1 MKTIKGGYYIKA
13 RQIKNGWV
21 AHAPPVVRE
30 VWDYLI
36 REANHQDKKYN
47 GFIVKRGQLFRSY
60 GQIREALGWHVGFRM
75 EYYHE
80 SAMKRGMKALMKERM
95 IELTSKPRGNLITIL
110 NYDFYQDPKNYEQT
124 SEQTNER
131 TKSEP
136 RANHH
141 RSAINK
147 NVKNVKN
154 DKKIKKRNIK
164 EKKSVTISEVNMSKD
179 KYLDNVNRYEDNV
192 TNSSYHE
199 KILKEYSDKDKGSID
214 EHIKQAINW
223 LRINHRKRKGRKG
236 KDGWLNYDVFVSNWL
251 NGSMTKLKMRQKTF
265 EQKQKERWEDYRRTY
280 GEE

>member
-13 RQIKNGWV
+13 RKIQESKI
-21 AHAPPVVRE
+21 AHAPPYVRE
-30 VWDYLI
+30 IWDWLI
-36 REANHQDKKYN
+36 KECNHKITKVN
-47 GFIVKRGQLFRSY
+47 KTTIKRGQCVRTFKDIQEGLCWY
-60 GQIREALGWHVGFRM
+60 VGYRK
-75 EYYHE
+75 EKYKKWQCE
-80 SAMKRGMKALMKERM
+80 KAMKWLTREEMVATTKTTRGL
-95 IELTSKPRGNLITIL
+95 IITIS
-110 NYDFYQDPKNYEQT
+110 NYSTYQDPENYEGNNE
-124 SEQTNER
+124 STNEATR
-131 TKSEP
+131 EQQCSDT
-136 RANHH
+136 
-141 RSAINK
+141 INK

-154 DKKIKKRNIK
+154 VKKKKKEIYK
-164 EKKSVTISEVNMSKD
+164 EKESVTISKINMSKD

-265 EQKQKERWEDYRRTY
+265 EQKQKERWEDYERTY
-280 GEE
+280 GEKS